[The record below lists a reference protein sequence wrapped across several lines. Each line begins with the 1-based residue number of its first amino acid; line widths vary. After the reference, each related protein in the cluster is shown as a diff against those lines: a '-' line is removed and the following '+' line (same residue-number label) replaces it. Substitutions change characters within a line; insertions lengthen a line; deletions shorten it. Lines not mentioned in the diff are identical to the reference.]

1 MYYVCVMVAMLDLRV
16 LCILFTCMCTHTA
29 VSHISVWVPVYMY
42 CMCAYVNSVFQA
54 LKSVGMSRWG
64 VGFQTPSPI
73 SSHGCQEASV
83 RQSLRSDWTIPH
95 PSGHPTLTLI
105 CIVAEHACTQHSQ
118 VLHIH
123 NSPVIWFLGCGD
135 GSLNVL
141 QVTPRNCSSHGNLA
155 LFPHR

>member
-1 MYYVCVMVAMLDLRV
+1 M
-16 LCILFTCMCTHTA
+16 LCILFYVYVYAHNS
-29 VSHISVWVPVYMY
+29 VSHISVSTCVYVLHV
-42 CMCAYVNSVFQA
+42 CMCEWCVSSFKECGDVQMGGRG
-54 LKSVGMSRWG
+54 LG
-64 VGFQTPSPI
+64 GFRTPSPI

-83 RQSLRSDWTIPH
+83 RQSSRSDWTIPH

-105 CIVAEHACTQHSQ
+105 RIVAEHACTQHSQ

-141 QVTPRNCSSHGNLA
+141 QVIPRNCSLHGNLA